1 MSAKQRRQTSSS
13 SSATTPSQGQAG
25 AGRSNSMAQEQ
36 LQGRPG
42 PFKQPG
48 LNGALESSFGRSLS
62 GLQANFGE
70 KGDNASLGAN
80 AHTDGKRMSFA
91 DQEGASPDIMELV
104 AHEVSHALGST
115 SGTQALDTPGTG
127 GEVTAGAAG
136 KAFREWIEKGMQGPP
151 PKLPV
156 AHGNAQIQR
165 DANSTTLTG
174 DPPLSFGKRG
184 SAVKVLQQL
193 LNKTGAD
200 LPITGFFGEL
210 TTAAVKKF
218 QREHGLVVDGAVGPK
233 TAAALTGHANKPAAA
248 PEKGD
253 DKGGTANG
261 SKLTGKPPLIKGNK
275 SALVKEMQVLLNNHG
290 AGLPT
295 TGYFGEMT
303 DAAVRRFQEARKITV
318 DGVVGPD
325 VVAQLRSGT
334 SKDAAEQKKT
344 GSNDGKT
351 AEGSGS
357 GEGGTATPTTGGLA
371 KADPKN
377 ILGQSKL
384 NPTVKGMVKKVLA
397 NTQAAGLNPYLF
409 EGHRT
414 MERQRELYA
423 QGRTKPG
430 SIVTKVNAG
439 GSWHNYGVAVDIVF
453 YDAKGKNPSW
463 GAPSK
468 DWKVLH
474 KHAKAAGFTTGGFD
488 WGWDMPHMEY
498 HPKWGPSA
506 STLLSTYNAGG
517 LEAVWKKIE

>member
-1 MSAKQRRQTSSS
+1 MSAKQRRQTSSA
-13 SSATTPSQGQAG
+13 SSATTPAQGQAG
-25 AGRSNSMAQEQ
+25 AGRSNSMAQQQ

-48 LNGALESSFGRSLS
+48 LNGALEASFGRSLG

-70 KGDNASLGAN
+70 KGDNAALGAN

-104 AHEVSHALGST
+104 AHEVSHALGTT
-115 SGTQALDTPGTG
+115 SGSHALDTPGSG

-156 AHGNAQIQR
+156 AHGTAQIQR
-165 DANSTTLTG
+165 HSTSTTLTG
-174 DPPLSFGKRG
+174 DPALAFGNRG
-184 SAVKVLQQL
+184 GSVKVLQQL

-200 LPITGFFGEL
+200 LPVTGFFGEL
-210 TTAAVKKF
+210 TAAAVKKF
-218 QREHGLVVDGAVGPK
+218 QREHGLVVDGSVGPR
-233 TAAALTGHANKPAAA
+233 TAAALTNHVNQPAAA
-248 PEKGD
+248 PAEDTSKD
-253 DKGGTANG
+253 DKAAG
-261 SKLTGKPPLIKGNK
+261 STLTGKPPLIKGNK
-275 SALVKEMQVLLNNHG
+275 GALVKEMQVLLNNHG

-303 DAAVRRFQEARKITV
+303 DAAVRRFQEARRITV

-325 VVAQLRSGT
+325 VVAQLRNGT

-344 GSNDGKT
+344 GGNDGKT
-351 AEGSGS
+351 AGAA
-357 GEGGTATPTTGGLA
+357 EGGTATPTTGGLA
-371 KADPKN
+371 KADPNN

-409 EGHRT
+409 EGYRT

-423 QGRTKPG
+423 KGRTKPG

-439 GSWHNYGVAVDIVF
+439 GSWHNYGLAVDIVF

-506 STLLSTYNAGG
+506 YSLLSTYNSDG
-517 LEAVWKKIE
+517 LEAVWKKVE

>member
-1 MSAKQRRQTSSS
+1 MSAKQRRQTPS
-13 SSATTPSQGQAG
+13 SSAAAPSQGQAG
-25 AGRSNSMAQEQ
+25 PGRSNSMAQEQ

-48 LNGALESSFGRSLS
+48 LNGALESSFGRSLG

-70 KGDNASLGAN
+70 KGDNASLGGN

-91 DQEGASPDIMELV
+91 DSEGASPDIMEMV
-104 AHEVSHALGST
+104 AHEVSHALGSS
-115 SGTQALDTPGTG
+115 SGSQALDTPGSG

-136 KAFREWIEKGMQGPP
+136 KSFREWIEKGMQGPP

-156 AHGNAQIQR
+156 AHGNALIQR
-165 DANSTTLTG
+165 DSNTTTLTG

-200 LPITGFFGEL
+200 LPVTGFFGEL

-233 TAAALTGHANKPAAA
+233 TAAALTGHANKPAAT
-248 PEKGD
+248 PTT
-253 DKGGTANG
+253 GGTKDEPANG

-325 VVAQLRSGT
+325 VVAQLRSGS

-344 GSNDGKT
+344 GSTDGNT
-351 AEGSGS
+351 GAA
-357 GEGGTATPTTGGLA
+357 EGGTATPTTGGLA

-384 NPTVKGMVKKVLA
+384 NPTVKGMVKQVLA

-414 MERQRELYA
+414 MERQKELYA

-430 SIVTKVNAG
+430 GIVTKVNAG
-439 GSWHNYGVAVDIVF
+439 GSWHNYGLAVDIVF

-463 GAPSK
+463 GAPNK

-488 WGWDMPHMEY
+488 WGWDMAHMEY

-506 STLLSTYNAGG
+506 SSLLSTYNSSG
-517 LEAVWKKIE
+517 LEAVWKKVE